1 MRITSLLTVLIT
13 FSIVISSVAEERD
26 WRYYG
31 RTEWGDSYYDRQ
43 SIKKISQDILEVW
56 TKEVVTSKKQKD
68 LMIKSRRGYDSAPRG
83 FRDYAVEL
91 SLKEINCSTG
101 EMRYLAIVDYN
112 AVNKIIDSVDV
123 TGKWRQVIPD
133 SILEDLYNI
142 VCKSKKK

>member
-1 MRITSLLTVLIT
+1 MRTTSLLIVLISV
-13 FSIVISSVAEERD
+13 SIVISAVSEGAD
-26 WRYYG
+26 WKYYG
-31 RTEWGDSYYDRQ
+31 RTEWSDSYYDRH

-68 LMIKSRRGYDSAPRG
+68 LMIKSLQRYDSSPRG

-91 SLKEINCSTG
+91 SFKEINCATE

-112 AVNKIIDSVDV
+112 AVNKMIDSVDF
-123 TGKWRQVIPD
+123 TGKWRQVSPD
-133 SILEDLYNI
+133 SIGEDLYNI

>member
-1 MRITSLLTVLIT
+1 MRIISLLTVLIS
-13 FSIVISSVAEERD
+13 FSIVISSVAEGAD
-26 WRYYG
+26 WKYYG

-68 LMIKSRRGYDSAPRG
+68 FMIKSRQNYELSPRG
-83 FRDYAVEL
+83 FRDYAMEL
-91 SLKEINCSTG
+91 SLKEFNCSTE
-101 EMRYLAIVDYN
+101 EMRYLAVVDYN
-112 AVNKIIDSVDV
+112 AANKIIDSVDF

-133 SILEDLYNI
+133 SIVEDLYNI